1 MLTGKKIIIG
11 ITGSIAAYKTTF
23 LVRLL
28 VKSGAEVQVIAT
40 PSALDF
46 VTPLTLST
54 LSGRPVYSE
63 FVKNKQGEWVNHV
76 DLALWADLIV
86 IAPVSSNTL
95 AKMANALCDN
105 LLLAVYLSAKCPV
118 YFAPAM
124 DLDMYKHPGNK
135 ANIDRLVSFG
145 NTLIPAG
152 SGFLASGLEGEGRMA
167 EPEEIFSVLLKHF
180 QLGGIAGKKIL
191 ITAGPTYEPIDPV
204 RFIGNRSSGKM
215 GYSIAKSMMNA
226 GGIVTL
232 ISGPSSET
240 LPLGLASF
248 IRVESA
254 AEMFDACVNIFHSS
268 DIVIMSAA
276 VADYT
281 PVNVAD
287 QKIKKKS
294 AEFTLELQ
302 KTTDILS
309 WMGQHKKESQILVGF
324 ALETENEIEN
334 AEDKLKRKNLDMIV
348 LNSLRDAGAGFGH
361 STNQVT
367 IIDRKTTE
375 VVSLRSK
382 DEIADILTR
391 KISG

>member
-1 MLTGKKIIIG
+1 MLTGKKIIVG

-86 IAPVSSNTL
+86 IAPASSNTL

-135 ANIDRLVSFG
+135 ANIDLLVSYG

-152 SGFLASGLEGEGRMA
+152 AGFLASGLEGEGRMA

>member
-1 MLTGKKIIIG
+1 
-11 ITGSIAAYKTTF
+11 
-23 LVRLL
+23 
-28 VKSGAEVQVIAT
+28 
-40 PSALDF
+40 
-46 VTPLTLST
+46 
-54 LSGRPVYSE
+54 
-63 FVKNKQGEWVNHV
+63 
-76 DLALWADLIV
+76 
-86 IAPVSSNTL
+86 
-95 AKMANALCDN
+95 
-105 LLLAVYLSAKCPV
+105 
-118 YFAPAM
+118 
-124 DLDMYKHPGNK
+124 
-135 ANIDRLVSFG
+135 
-145 NTLIPAG
+145 
-152 SGFLASGLEGEGRMA
+152 
-167 EPEEIFSVLLKHF
+167 
-180 QLGGIAGKKIL
+180 
-191 ITAGPTYEPIDPV
+191 
-204 RFIGNRSSGKM
+204 
-215 GYSIAKSMMNA
+215 
-226 GGIVTL
+226 
-232 ISGPSSET
+232 
-240 LPLGLASF
+240 
-248 IRVESA
+248 
-254 AEMFDACVNIFHSS
+254 MFDACVNIFHSS

-334 AEDKLKRKNLDMIV
+334 AQDKLKRKNLDMIV